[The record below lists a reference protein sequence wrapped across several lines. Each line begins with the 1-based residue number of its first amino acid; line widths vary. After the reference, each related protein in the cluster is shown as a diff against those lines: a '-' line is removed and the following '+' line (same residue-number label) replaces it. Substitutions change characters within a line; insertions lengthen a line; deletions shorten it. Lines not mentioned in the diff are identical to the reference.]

1 MEREMTEDE
10 ILAGLNLKPEMPDGE
25 ILKALAAPNDLVAV
39 LGRIADALECI
50 AGCAVAMTECCR
62 CDDDDEAEH

>member
-10 ILAGLNLKPEMPDGE
+10 ILAGLNLKPEMSDGE

-50 AGCAVAMTECCR
+50 AGCRR
-62 CDDDDEAEH
+62 CHDGVLPL